1 MCCIKGECFHHNPE
15 LESIIH
21 TPQIDYSNGRTQEML
36 QPLKTK
42 PYEYSPLPPEPS
54 ELSLLE
60 SCPQGLHRSDTCLGV
75 LAIHLRTPSHSHPI
89 CSHLGAESLSHPLA
103 RPNSEEGLVQ
113 ASLPPGSFCDLPRPL
128 SKRVKGLSSF
138 SHASICRVR

>member
-1 MCCIKGECFHHNPE
+1 MYFKGEEVLHFSMCCIKGECFHHNPE

-21 TPQIDYSNGRTQEML
+21 TLQIDNSNGRTQEML

-60 SCPQGLHRSDTCLGV
+60 SCPQGLHRSNTCLGL

-89 CSHLGAESLSHPLA
+89 CSHLGAGE
-103 RPNSEEGLVQ
+103 
-113 ASLPPGSFCDLPRPL
+113 PL
-128 SKRVKGLSSF
+128 SPTWLVPTQMKDWFRHHFLLE
-138 SHASICRVR
+138 ASVTFHDPFQRE